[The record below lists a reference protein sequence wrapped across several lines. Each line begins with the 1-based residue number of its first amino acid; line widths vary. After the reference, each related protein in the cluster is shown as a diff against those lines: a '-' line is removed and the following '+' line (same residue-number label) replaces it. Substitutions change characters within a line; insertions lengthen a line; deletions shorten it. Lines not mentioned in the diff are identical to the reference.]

1 MWRFEALLWQA
12 GGEILSPDG
21 KQAAFDSPA
30 GVQAL
35 TLLQQMAVQ
44 DHSVYLDSGNDLY
57 ANLFNSGHIGML
69 YTGPW
74 DLAGFPNVNFG
85 VQILPGDLNHQT
97 ISGPD
102 NWVLFNNGSARTQ
115 AAWKFISWFTSSKQS
130 LEWSQRTGDLPIRSS
145 DLKLPGYAKY
155 VANYP
160 GVATFVKNLQ
170 NAAAGAAGDAALPE
184 DLGGD
189 RAGGAG
195 GAARQGAAQA
205 GARPGGL
212 AGERDSG
219 RSLRPP
225 SRCGSCARITSPAGC
240 WSRLRRSS
248 CSSLA

>member
-1 MWRFEALLWQA
+1 MNDGSEDTVWRFEALLWQA

-30 GVQAL
+30 GVKAL

-74 DLAGFPNVNFG
+74 DLSGFPNVNFG

-115 AAWKFISWFTSSKQS
+115 AAWTFMQ
-130 LEWSQRTGDLPIRSS
+130 LVHQRQ
-145 DLKLPGYAKY
+145 AKPRV
-155 VANYP
+155 VAAHGRP
-160 GVATFVKNLQ
+160 ADPQLR
-170 NAAAGAAGDAALPE
+170 PE
-184 DLGGD
+184 
-189 RAGGAG
+189 
-195 GAARQGAAQA
+195 AARLRQVRRQLSRRRDVRQEPAE
-205 GARPGGL
+205 RP
-212 AGERDSG
+212 
-219 RSLRPP
+219 
-225 SRCGSCARITSPAGC
+225 RCGR
-240 WSRLRRSS
+240 
-248 CSSLA
+248 